1 MLDQNNRFIFK
12 ILGVFTVEIVKVT
25 PKEVR
30 KTLWQAALILFIVIV
45 LIRLP
50 SYIDSL
56 RWWQIK

>member
-1 MLDQNNRFIFK
+1 MSDQNNRFIFK

-56 RWWQIK
+56 RWW